1 MKKLKIVFLATNLL
15 EKRTDIRYIKDLLK
29 HFNTKTTERYLPP
42 SSWVPRVSR
51 QKLVNI
57 ASPLNELMN
66 REQIDW

>member
-29 HFNTKTTERYLPP
+29 HFNTKTTERYLPSP
-42 SSWVPRVSR
+42 SWVPRVSR

-57 ASPLNELMN
+57 ASP
-66 REQIDW
+66 